1 MERVDEREGGA
12 VGRGGRSSVLAA
24 SLGNV
29 DPALGERR
37 KPHKRRFVLVQA
49 R

>member
-1 MERVDEREGGA
+1 MERVGGREGGA
-12 VGRGGRSSVLAA
+12 VGGARSSVLAA